1 LGRKAIIER
10 PETIS
15 LPIQVF
21 FFWLVLILSLRNG
34 LDLTSWPEEL
44 IPLG

>member
-1 LGRKAIIER
+1 MGRKATIEL

-21 FFWLVLILSLRNG
+21 FFWLVLILSLRDD
-34 LDLTSWPEEL
+34 LDPTIWPEEL